1 LSFEGRFPCSQAWRF
16 SIKNE
21 VISFIPDTP
30 STNHKNFHEEGL
42 SKIQFGRLYLLVNI
56 YMSIPSDTQ
65 RKPSA
70 SCRVTVKEKMFN

>member
-30 STNHKNFHEEGL
+30 STNHKEFHEEGL

-56 YMSIPSDTQ
+56 
-65 RKPSA
+65 
-70 SCRVTVKEKMFN
+70 

>member
-1 LSFEGRFPCSQAWRF
+1 LSFEGRFPCSQAWQI

-42 SKIQFGRLYLLVNI
+42 SKIQFSRLYLLMDI
-56 YMSIPSDTQ
+56 
-65 RKPSA
+65 
-70 SCRVTVKEKMFN
+70 

>member
-1 LSFEGRFPCSQAWRF
+1 LQPEQDGWMKTCFDPNEMFWDLSFEGRFPCSQAWRLP
-16 SIKNE
+16 IKNE

-56 YMSIPSDTQ
+56 
-65 RKPSA
+65 
-70 SCRVTVKEKMFN
+70 